1 MFHKTS
7 LPAVEIQ
14 LALCHSHL
22 SLFPIFAFFN
32 SSKGNSSPEK
42 EMATHSSILAWEN
55 SMDRGA
61 WWAIVHGVAKSQ
73 TQLSSWAHQDPSKMT
88 GSSPTSSLAN
98 THSSFWSHSGVS
110 CPGKSLLSW
119 LGYTPS
125 SYTGHY
131 FSTYNCVGLIW
142 WSVSPSDH
150 KHLEGRVCQWVCLT
164 FHLQHLTQSPAQTL

>member
-7 LPAVEIQ
+7 LPAVEMQ

-55 SMDRGA
+55 SVDRGA

-73 TQLSSWAHQDPSKMT
+73 TQLSSWAHQDPSKMA

-110 CPGKSLLSW
+110 CPGKSFCFPDWVTHPHPTLGTTSPLTIVLALFDGLSPHQI
-119 LGYTPS
+119 T
-125 SYTGHY
+125 
-131 FSTYNCVGLIW
+131 STLRAG
-142 WSVSPSDH
+142 SASES
-150 KHLEGRVCQWVCLT
+150 
-164 FHLQHLTQSPAQTL
+164 A